1 LIAGKFLKK
10 EMTMKKQLLIIL
22 IITIVL
28 AMGFVVESTGG
39 ATNTT
44 SHSPATSTATVTSKI
59 TATPTLSVSSSPA
72 PKALIPTE
80 IHENKWASMAMSNG
94 IVRGQ
99 EYFMGWYIY
108 VPGHVN
114 DHRVCGQ
121 WANFYIDDQP
131 AGGEW
136 QKWDYINGGGLYCA
150 VSVGLHLNS
159 ADTAKLSPG
168 VHTLK
173 VDYLGDYTYAPSQW
187 ASTFVVR
194 NP

>member
-1 LIAGKFLKK
+1 
-10 EMTMKKQLLIIL
+10 M
-22 IITIVL
+22 ITIVL
-28 AMGFVVESTGG
+28 ATVFVAGCTGG
-39 ATNTT
+39 TTNTT
-44 SHSPATSTATVTSKI
+44 SSSPATSTATTTSKI
-59 TATPTLSVSSSPA
+59 TATPTLSASSSPA
-72 PKALIPTE
+72 PKAKIPTE
-80 IHENKWASMAMSNG
+80 IHENKWVSMAMGNG

-99 EYFMGWYIY
+99 EYSMGWYIY

-121 WANFYIDDQP
+121 WANFYIDNQP

-136 QKWDYINGGGLYCA
+136 LKWNYLDGGGLYCV
-150 VSVGLHLNS
+150 VSVGLRLNS

-173 VDYLGDYTYAPSQW
+173 VDYLGDNTYAPSQW
-187 ASTFVVR
+187 VSTFVVR